1 MDAAGVNALI
11 AEIQD
16 YPLPGVVF
24 KDVTPISG
32 DPAAARWVS
41 EQIAQHF
48 ANQNITRIVGV
59 EARGFILGA
68 ALAAHMDLG
77 FVPIRKSGK
86 LPRATYRAEYEL
98 EYGSDSIEIHQD
110 ALLANDRVLIIDD
123 VLATGGTAC
132 AAIDLI
138 SRCGATTVGIAVLLN
153 LDFLG
158 GEKKVQSYA
167 PDCEIFAVLENSK

>member
-1 MDAAGVNALI
+1 MDRNGVNALV
-11 AEIQD
+11 AEIPD

-32 DPAAARWVS
+32 DPDAAHWVNN
-41 EQIAQHF
+41 EIATKF
-48 ANQNITRIVGV
+48 ANAGITHIVGV

-68 ALAAHMDLG
+68 SLASHMHLG
-77 FVPIRKSGK
+77 FIPIRKSGK

-98 EYGSDSIEIHQD
+98 EYGADSIEIHQD
-110 ALLANDRVLIIDD
+110 ALTKSDRVLIVDD

-138 SRCGATTVGIAVLLN
+138 EECGAQVHGIAVLLD
-153 LDFLG
+153 LSFLG
-158 GEKKVQSYA
+158 GNAKVANRDSRI
-167 PDCEIFAVLENSK
+167 EVFAVL

>member
-1 MDAAGVNALI
+1 MDRAGVTGLI
-11 AEIQD
+11 AEIPD

-32 DPAAARWVS
+32 NPEATRWVNS
-41 EQIAQHF
+41 EIASHF
-48 ANQNITRIVGV
+48 SNTGITQVVGV

-68 ALAAHMDLG
+68 SLATHMNLG

-98 EYGSDSIEIHQD
+98 EYGADSIEIHQD
-110 ALLANDRVLIIDD
+110 ALSKNDRVLIVDD

-138 SRCGATTVGIAVLLN
+138 QECGAQVVGITVLLN
-153 LDFLG
+153 LAFLG
-158 GEKKVQSYA
+158 GSTKVA
-167 PDCEIFAVLENSK
+167 NRDPGVDIFAVL

>member
-1 MDAAGVNALI
+1 MDRAAVTALI
-11 AEIQD
+11 AEIPD

-24 KDVTPISG
+24 KDVTPISA
-32 DPAAARWVS
+32 DADAAHWVNA
-41 EQIAQHF
+41 QIATHF
-48 ANQNITRIVGV
+48 ANSGITKIVGV

-68 ALAAHMDLG
+68 SLAAQMHLG

-98 EYGSDSIEIHQD
+98 EYGADSIEIHQD
-110 ALLANDRVLIIDD
+110 ALNTDDRVLIIDD

-138 SRCGATTVGIAVLLN
+138 EECGAQVIGIAVLLD
-153 LDFLG
+153 LAFLG
-158 GEKKVQSYA
+158 GSAKVASRDA
-167 PDCEIFAVLENSK
+167 RIDVLAVL

>member
-11 AEIQD
+11 AEIND

-32 DPAAARWVS
+32 DAAAAQWVS
-41 EQIAQHF
+41 EQISKHF
-48 ANQNITRIVGV
+48 ADQRITRIVGV

-68 ALAAHMDLG
+68 ALASYMHLG

-110 ALLANDRVLIIDD
+110 ALTGSDRVLIVDD

-138 SRCGATTVGIAVLLN
+138 SRCGATTVGVAVLLN

-158 GEKKVQSYA
+158 GASKVAKFA
-167 PDCEIFAVLENSK
+167 PECDIYTVLEVGK

>member
-1 MDAAGVNALI
+1 MDRAGVAALI
-11 AEIQD
+11 AEIPD

-32 DPAAARWVS
+32 DPAAANWVNT
-41 EQIAQHF
+41 QIAKHF
-48 ANQNITRIVGV
+48 LETKLTRIVGV

-68 ALAAHMDLG
+68 SLATHMDLG

-86 LPRATYRAEYEL
+86 LPRATYRADYEL
-98 EYGSDSIEIHQD
+98 EYGADSIEIHQD
-110 ALLANDRVLIIDD
+110 ALTNSDRVLIVDD

-138 SRCGATTVGIAVLLN
+138 RECGATVVGIAVLLD
-153 LDFLG
+153 LAFLG
-158 GEKKVQSYA
+158 GSAKVSQHD
-167 PDCEIFAVLENSK
+167 PDVDVYAVL

>member
-1 MDAAGVNALI
+1 MDRAGVAALI
-11 AEIQD
+11 AQIPD

-32 DPAAARWVS
+32 DPAATKWVNT
-41 EQIAQHF
+41 EIANHF
-48 ANQNITRIVGV
+48 ANANLTRIVGV

-86 LPRATYRAEYEL
+86 LPRATYRADYEL
-98 EYGSDSIEIHQD
+98 EYGADSIEIHQD
-110 ALLANDRVLIIDD
+110 ALTKSDRVLIVDD

-138 SRCGATTVGIAVLLN
+138 EKCGATVVGITVLLD
-153 LDFLG
+153 LAFLG
-158 GEKKVQSYA
+158 GSSKVA
-167 PDCEIFAVLENSK
+167 HRDPNLDVFAVL